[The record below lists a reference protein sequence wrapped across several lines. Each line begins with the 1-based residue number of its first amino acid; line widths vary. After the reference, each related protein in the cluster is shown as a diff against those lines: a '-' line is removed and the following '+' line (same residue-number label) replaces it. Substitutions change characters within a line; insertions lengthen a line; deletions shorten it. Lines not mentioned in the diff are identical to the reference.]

1 MSRLIFA
8 EECYRIIGACFNV
21 YKQMGCGFLESVY
34 QECLEI
40 ELDFQRIPFTPQRE
54 FKIFYRDRELKKKF
68 RPDFSC
74 YDEIIIELKAVSA
87 LTSKH
92 ESQVI
97 NYLNATDIELGVLVN
112 FGHFPKVEF
121 KRIILTDDKKRK
133 LRNCYKG

>member
-1 MSRLIFA
+1 
-8 EECYRIIGACFNV
+8 
-21 YKQMGCGFLESVY
+21 MGCGFLESVY

-112 FGHFPKVEF
+112 FGHFPKVEL